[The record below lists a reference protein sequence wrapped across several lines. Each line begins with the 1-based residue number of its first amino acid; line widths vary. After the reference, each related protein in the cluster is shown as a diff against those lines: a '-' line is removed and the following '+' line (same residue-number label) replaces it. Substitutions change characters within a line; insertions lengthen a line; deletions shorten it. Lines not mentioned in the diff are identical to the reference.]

1 MVEIIPKREVS
12 SHPIVNYLFLASL
25 MTAVLVV
32 AAFFLLQ
39 TLQQRTR
46 SKVQELEQRLLA
58 EPTADQKELEEEVLG
73 FKQKLEDFE
82 ALAISRRTPLPLFSL
97 LETSIHPSVVF
108 TGLSINLEQN
118 RVLLFG
124 ETDSFK
130 HVDEQILLLRTKP
143 EVLQLQLAKIEL
155 GERGRAEFALDLELP
170 EVFKP

>member
-32 AAFFLLQ
+32 AAFFALQ
-39 TLQQRTR
+39 TLQERTR
-46 SKVQELEQRLLA
+46 SKVQKLEQRLLA

-82 ALAISRRTPLPLFSL
+82 ALATSRRTPLPLLSL

-108 TGLSINLEQN
+108 TGLSVNLEQK

-130 HVDEQILLLRTKP
+130 HVDEQILLLRTKQ
-143 EVLQLQLAKIEL
+143 EVLRLQLAKIEL
-155 GERGRAEFALDLELP
+155 GEKGRAEFALDLELP
-170 EVFKP
+170 EAFKP